1 MNRFVADANLDMLTD
16 RDNRLTTAVVCD
28 FTGSVAHITATSE
41 GSVAI
46 DTYVQYSC
54 SHSNGSIVSYN
65 NYNCNALLH
74 DSDQWLL

>member
-41 GSVAI
+41 GSVAMI
-46 DTYVQYSC
+46 LMS
-54 SHSNGSIVSYN
+54 SIHAAIAME
-65 NYNCNALLH
+65 AL
-74 DSDQWLL
+74 